1 MIGVYIICA
10 KTEVEQARGEKS
22 SVHDELALEKDEY
35 VGGMDGDFANNYD
48 DVGFA
53 MEEDNGAG
61 IGGGLDQRRLRGCG
75 PRCVCSDGRLH
86 GDERRCA
93 YQDQNCKPTYAT
105 SFRHPLEPALRI
117 NETKIPTLEHLDW
130 KRP

>member
-1 MIGVYIICA
+1 MICVYIICA

-61 IGGGLDQRRLRGCG
+61 IGGGLIVDKSISLPDISARL
-75 PRCVCSDGRLH
+75 VLV
-86 GDERRCA
+86 
-93 YQDQNCKPTYAT
+93 
-105 SFRHPLEPALRI
+105 
-117 NETKIPTLEHLDW
+117 HLLS
-130 KRP
+130 R